1 MSYEKKK
8 EPHLKYFIV
17 WECLVKVNIP
27 FNEKK
32 KSLVIYTDKYL
43 EMFPSNNKLT
53 KFVYDTSRT
62 ILPSS
67 VILFVF
73 LILWQYIQ
81 FLEIIK

>member
-1 MSYEKKK
+1 M
-8 EPHLKYFIV
+8 
-17 WECLVKVNIP
+17 VNIHV
-27 FNEKK
+27 NKK
-32 KSLVIYTDKYL
+32 ILVIYYKVNKYL

-73 LILWQYIQ
+73 LLVMPIYQIS
-81 FLEIIK
+81 